1 MIKVIWNNING
12 QSGQGRFDTNLE
24 AQSWL
29 DQHLANNTFGKP
41 ERWLPD
47 FLEGV
52 ETREVLVQEATEA
65 HEVEQ
70 PIYNESME
78 QIGTELVMI
87 PSTPAQYNTEYLHP
101 AEYTYEIVEE
111 SLAVLK
117 ARKKSELSAQS
128 LSLNTELV
136 KWNAYRS
143 ANALAGVY
151 DETTLN
157 NYKASYKALSD
168 SLRNEYYRLSALV
181 DLCTTESEINNIQFS
196 LE

>member
-1 MIKVIWNNING
+1 MKKIIFVNKHGNKFVV
-12 QSGQGRFDTNLE
+12 SDMELAE
-24 AQSWL
+24 AIEKYRPSIGL
-29 DQHLANNTFGKP
+29 DA
-41 ERWLPD
+41 RWLPD
-47 FLEGV
+47 YLEGA
-52 ETREVLVQEATEA
+52 EIRQVLVQEATEA